1 MSDVSACTSVYLLPA
16 CLSDCL
22 SVMQEAAMQA
32 AIAAS
37 IMSAQ
42 SEGLGDL
49 VDPEVCVTCAYV
61 TFVTFHMWRCLWSTL
76 P

>member
-1 MSDVSACTSVYLLPA
+1 
-16 CLSDCL
+16 
-22 SVMQEAAMQA
+22 MQA